1 MTKNKNVTLLK
12 NGNRIVIDPA
22 DKSLRQEIREILTPV
37 LTYKSKRYLVG
48 LEAKKAGR
56 KFEETFNQVFILDH
70 RDRVVTAFGMH
81 QKVYDKLTRMG
92 FKVKYK
98 DLAPHP
104 NPDVFKPYWDRL
116 FDPAKGIELRPGQ
129 DEALIKVLSNQCGRL
144 GCPPGWGKS
153 FLISMIGLLLPK
165 ARIDVITKRVDV
177 LQQRIFPDLRLN
189 LPSVGI
195 ICSKQKV
202 YDRRIMC
209 ISAGSIHRADGKADI
224 VIADECHELAA
235 DSYAEKLAVYDNA
248 RMFGLSATH
257 DMRLDNKDMRV
268 EAMFGPLLYEMP
280 YEEAQQHGMVV
291 PIRVHWTDVIMDM
304 NPASEFD
311 ETVDRK
317 RFGIWCNQYRNELIA
332 ADARKYDDDTQVLI
346 TCETIAHMLH
356 LKKLLPDYEVVY
368 AEKGLDPLKRRRYV
382 REGLIPS
389 DFPHMTRERRDKLTR
404 DFETG
409 KLKKAIC
416 NQVWNVGVDF
426 RNLGVLIRADAGG
439 SPTNDIQIPGRASR
453 VIEGK
458 DYSVIHDYRDQFD
471 NGFHRKAESRRR
483 IYEKQGWSQ
492 VMPPKKKQPRHI
504 VPDDRGD

>member
-1 MTKNKNVTLLK
+1 MAKNKNVTLLK
-12 NGNRIVIDPA
+12 NGNRIVVDPA
-22 DKSLRQEIREILTPV
+22 NKADKDEIRAALSPV

-48 LEAKKAGR
+48 YEAKKAGR
-56 KFEETFNQVFILDH
+56 RFEETFNQVFILDH
-70 RDRVVTAFGMH
+70 RDRIVTAFGMH
-81 QKVYDKLTRMG
+81 ARVYDKLTQMG
-92 FKVKYK
+92 YRVKYK

-104 NPDVFKPYWDRL
+104 NPEVFKPYWERL
-116 FDPAKGIELRPGQ
+116 FDPSRGIELRPGQ

-144 GCPPGWGKS
+144 DCPPGWGKS

-224 VIADECHELAA
+224 VICDECPEIAA
-235 DSYAEKLAVYDNA
+235 DSYAEKMAVYDNA
-248 RMFGLSATH
+248 RMFGVSATH

-268 EAMFGPLLYEMP
+268 EAMFGPILYEMS
-280 YEEAQQHGMVV
+280 YEEAKQHGMVV
-291 PIRVHWTDVIMDM
+291 PIEVHWTDVAMDF
-304 NPASEFD
+304 NPAGESD
-311 ETVDRK
+311 DSVDRK
-317 RFGIWCNQYRNELIA
+317 RYGIWQNQHRNELIA
-332 ADARKYDDDTQVLI
+332 ADARKHDDDTQVLI
-346 TCETIAHMLH
+346 TCETISHMLH
-356 LKKLLPDYEVVY
+356 LKKLLPDFEVVY
-368 AEKGLDPLKRRRYV
+368 AEKGLDPIRRRRYV
-382 REGLIPS
+382 RDGLIPS

-426 RNLGVLIRADAGG
+426 RNLSVLVRADAGG
-439 SPTNDIQIPGRASR
+439 SPTNDVQIPGRASR
-453 VIEGK
+453 VIDGK
-458 DYSVIHDYRDQFD
+458 THSIIHDYRDQFD
-471 NGFHRKAESRRR
+471 VGFSRKADNRKRM
-483 IYEKQGWSQ
+483 YDKQGWKQ
-492 VMPPKKKQPRHI
+492 IVPTKKKQPRHI
-504 VPDDRGD
+504 VADDLGD